1 MKRFLTNIMCIVFI
15 LCLTACGSR
24 TKNQSGTTFQ
34 EPVNSAEQTKN
45 EDMSNADIL
54 DKELVDS
61 EANTASGEDSE
72 IKLFINDVEIPVI
85 WEENDSVAELME
97 EASKGDIII
106 SMSMYSDFEQVG
118 SLGKK
123 YRSNDK
129 QMTVH
134 NGDIVLYNSSNIVL
148 FYGSNT
154 WAYTKLG
161 KMNLSE
167 QEVIDLLSNGNVK
180 IIISR

>member
-1 MKRFLTNIMCIVFI
+1 MKRFLTKVMCIVFI
-15 LCLTACGSR
+15 LCLTACGN
-24 TKNQSGTTFQ
+24 TTNDKAGTTFT
-34 EPVNSAEQTKN
+34 EPVNSVEQTKN
-45 EDMSNADIL
+45 EDKSNADIL
-54 DKELVDS
+54 DDELVDK
-61 EANTASGEDSE
+61 ETDTASGEESE
-72 IKLFINDVEIPVI
+72 MKLFINDVEIPVI

-134 NGDIVLYNSSNIVL
+134 NGDIVLYNSSHIVL

-180 IIISR
+180 IKISR

>member
-1 MKRFLTNIMCIVFI
+1 MKRFLTNVMCIVFI
-15 LCLTACGSR
+15 LCLSACGS
-24 TKNQSGTTFQ
+24 TTNNQSGTTFP
-34 EPVNSAEQTKN
+34 EPVNSVEQTK
-45 EDMSNADIL
+45 M
-54 DKELVDS
+54 
-61 EANTASGEDSE
+61 
-72 IKLFINDVEIPVI
+72 KLFINDVEVPVI

-134 NGDIVLYNSSNIVL
+134 NGEIVLYNSSNIVL

-180 IIISR
+180 IKISR

>member
-1 MKRFLTNIMCIVFI
+1 MSPLGNISISSFENTFKINNEATNN
-15 LCLTACGSR
+15 TD
-24 TKNQSGTTFQ
+24 T
-34 EPVNSAEQTKN
+34 P
-45 EDMSNADIL
+45 
-54 DKELVDS
+54 DKELVDG
-61 EANTASGEDSE
+61 ETNTASSE
-72 IKLFINDVEIPVI
+72 ESELKLFINDVEVPVI

-97 EASKGDIII
+97 VASKGDTII

-134 NGDIVLYNSSNIVL
+134 NGEIVLYNSSNIVL

-167 QEVIDLLSNGNVK
+167 QEVIDLLANGDVTIK
-180 IIISR
+180 ISR

>member
-1 MKRFLTNIMCIVFI
+1 MKRFLTNVMCIVFI
-15 LCLTACGSR
+15 LYLSACGS
-24 TKNQSGTTFQ
+24 TTNNQS
-34 EPVNSAEQTKN
+34 

-54 DKELVDS
+54 DKEIVDG
-61 EANTASGEDSE
+61 ETNTASGEESE
-72 IKLFINDVEIPVI
+72 MKLFINDVEIPVI

-97 EASKGDIII
+97 DASKGDIII

-148 FYGSNT
+148 YYASNT
-154 WAYTKLG
+154 WSYTRLG
-161 KMNLSE
+161 KMDLPE
-167 QEVIDLLSNGNVK
+167 QEVIDLLSNGNVTIK
-180 IIISR
+180 ISR

>member
-1 MKRFLTNIMCIVFI
+1 MSIVFI
-15 LCLTACGSR
+15 LCLSACGS
-24 TKNQSGTTFQ
+24 TTNNQSGTTFP
-34 EPVNSAEQTKN
+34 ESVDSVGQTKN

-54 DKELVDS
+54 DKEIVDG
-61 EANTASGEDSE
+61 ETNTASSE
-72 IKLFINDVEIPVI
+72 ESEMKLFINDVEVPVI

-97 EASKGDIII
+97 DASKGDMII

-180 IIISR
+180 IKISR